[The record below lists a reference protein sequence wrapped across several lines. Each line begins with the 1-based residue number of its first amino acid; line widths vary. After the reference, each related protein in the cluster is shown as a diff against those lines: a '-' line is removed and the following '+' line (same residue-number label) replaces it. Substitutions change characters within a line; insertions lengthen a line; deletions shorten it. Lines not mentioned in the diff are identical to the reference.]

1 MAGFKNNGYLFTPS
15 HTSTGGAFHR
25 PVFPCFGRVMVRLAI
40 NPSTLYVS
48 WLADLASKGYTP
60 PTRHD
65 GSGIDRS
72 LQDIHVL
79 RSMADA
85 GVPRD
90 TATEAL
96 HHGSEKAQ
104 ERGESYVEHIV
115 SAIWERPL

>member
-1 MAGFKNNGYLFTPS
+1 MRKGDHHIVTFAPIDRT
-15 HTSTGGAFHR
+15 
-25 PVFPCFGRVMVRLAI
+25 
-40 NPSTLYVS
+40 TLYAS
-48 WLADLASKGYTP
+48 WLADLTSKGYSP

-79 RSMADA
+79 RSMVEA

-90 TATEAL
+90 TAAEAL

-104 ERGESYVEHIV
+104 ERGKGYVAHTV
-115 SAIWERPL
+115 SAVYESGHTHE